1 MKKILLSVFTLG
13 IITVNA
19 QTFVSITA
27 ENKNIVLEEFTGIYC
42 TYCPDG
48 HLLAQQLYDS
58 NPGDV
63 VLINIHEGSYADPS
77 GNDPDFR
84 TPFGTAITGQ
94 SNILGYPAGTI
105 NRHEFGIFNSSAPA
119 GQQWTQSQ
127 NGGTAM
133 SRGDW
138 ATTGGTILSQSSPVN
153 VAAQASID
161 ISTRLLT
168 VVVEAYYTG
177 NSSTTTNKLNVA
189 LLQNNVEGPQTGAA
203 SFNPTQIL
211 ANGNYNHQHML
222 RHLLTGQWGELISTT
237 TSGSFYTNTY
247 TYTIPNNLNGIA
259 YDLFNLDVAVFIAEG
274 NQEVTTGEIATM
286 SHIVPPGVNL
296 IDMETSSNMTL
307 PASYC
312 DNMITPEITITNNS
326 TTAIDTFEVTYSL
339 NGGAPISQII
349 TTSLAA
355 GANTTIT
362 FNAITVPYGQNS
374 ISYNANTVAGT
385 SFIDNVSGNNSS
397 NSGAFYTMSA
407 TAFGTNHTEG
417 FENLQTGATTFNN
430 AILENPNEENTFVVD
445 NTISQSVAWN
455 LGGFGNSTKSY
466 RFRLGSFTP
475 GNYASIVYEKIDFS
489 STTNNEVRFSY
500 AHAQMNS
507 SNTDKLQILV
517 STDCGITWNIAG
529 ELSGNN
535 LVTAPADNT
544 NYFYPQTTQWA
555 AYSVDL
561 SAYDGNSEVMIA
573 FKAICGGG
581 NNLYI
586 DDIEIDV
593 AQTASIN
600 NFTSNTAIYPNPVKN
615 VLTIEG
621 TYTSATIY
629 DVFGKL
635 VLTTNAQ
642 KTIDVSALSNGVYF
656 VNIISEN
663 KLTVKKITVAK

>member
-13 IITVNA
+13 LLTVNA

-48 HLLAQQLYDS
+48 HLLAQQLHDQ

-63 VLINIHEGSYADPS
+63 VLINIHEGSYAAPS

-84 TPFGTAITGQ
+84 TPFGPAITGQ
-94 SNILGYPAGTI
+94 SNLSGYPAGTI
-105 NRHEFGIFNSSAPA
+105 NRHQFA
-119 GQQWTQSQ
+119 TSQ

-138 ATTGGTILSQSSPVN
+138 ATAGGTILSQSSPVN

-177 NSSTTTNKLNVA
+177 NSSATTNKLNVA

-247 TYTIPNNLNGIA
+247 TYTIPNDLNGID
-259 YDLFNLDVAVFIAEG
+259 YDLFNLEVAVFIAEG
-274 NQEVTTGEIATM
+274 NQEVITGEMAAMTQIA
-286 SHIVPPGVNL
+286 PPGTNL
-296 IDMETSSNMTL
+296 IDIAASSNMTL
-307 PASYC
+307 PTSYC
-312 DNMITPEITITNNS
+312 DNSITPEITITNNS
-326 TTAIDTFEVTYSL
+326 TIAVDTFEVAYTL
-339 NGGAPISQII
+339 NSGSPTSQIVY
-349 TTSLAA
+349 TSLAA

-362 FNAITVPYGQNS
+362 FPSTTVPTGQNS
-374 ISYNANTVAGT
+374 ISYSAYTINGT
-385 SFIDNVSGNNSS
+385 SFIDNVSSNNNA
-397 NSGAFYTMSA
+397 NSGNFYTVSA
-407 TAFGTNHTEG
+407 TAFSTNHTEG
-417 FENLQTGATTFNN
+417 FDNLQIGSTTFNN
-430 AILENPNEENTFVVD
+430 AILENPNGENTFVVD
-445 NTISQSVAWN
+445 NTITTGISWN
-455 LGGFGNSTKSY
+455 LGGFGNSAKSY

-475 GNYASIVYEKIDFS
+475 GNYASIIYEKLDFS

-517 STDCGITWNIAG
+517 STDCGITWNIAS
-529 ELSGNN
+529 EQSGTN
-535 LVTAPADNT
+535 LATAPADNT

-555 AYSVDL
+555 TNTVDL